1 MKKWFSHIFKVPM
14 LLVLLFVVLIYGF
27 PSLGKDAEVDE
38 FAIVTAIGLD
48 RGENDAVDLSLLTFM
63 PVAEQ
68 NFKENYKVVKASGKS
83 VLEAMD
89 YAGLYLGREIGLNH
103 VKMVVINEDYF
114 TENASVE
121 MDYLVR
127 DKSLALSTSIICTDA
142 KASEFLDAV
151 QKMDSSSSIK
161 VDDIITFNNKYI
173 YSTESTFESFYKGLY
188 SKTKSSLVSFISL
201 VGNAD
206 EGLTADSSGGQS
218 QNGGQGGQSSGGSG
232 QSQNG
237 SQGGQSASGQSQ
249 SSKGGQKAQ
258 KEQGEANKS
267 SQNAEQSQNG
277 EQSQNSS
284 QGGGGGSQGGAL
296 INDGKS
302 ILCKNAQMVASLSND
317 DMKNINLASGAFKKG
332 TIVIENFS
340 DDVFKNARLTFDI
353 QNISVRRKVQFKNGQ
368 PIVNLSLKLY
378 VKLLEAKEED
388 LEIKENIDIK
398 NISKKAIDALTE
410 KVKSSIADGINL
422 LREYRCDILK
432 IYTLLNNSHPYET
445 KKFMDSL
452 EDEGDFLSAVI
463 FKVSP
468 RIYSV

>member
-27 PSLGKDAEVDE
+27 PALGKDAEVDE

-201 VGNAD
+201 VDSAD

-218 QNGGQGGQSSGGSG
+218 QNGSQGGQSSGGSG
-232 QSQNG
+232 
-237 SQGGQSASGQSQ
+237 
-249 SSKGGQKAQ
+249 
-258 KEQGEANKS
+258 
-267 SQNAEQSQNG
+267 
-277 EQSQNSS
+277 QSQNSS

-302 ILCKNAQMVASLSND
+302 ILCKNAQMVASLSNN

-432 IYTLLNNSHPYET
+432 IYTLLNNSHPFET
-445 KKFMDSL
+445 KKFMESL
-452 EDEGDFLSAVI
+452 EDEGDFLSSVI

>member
-1 MKKWFSHIFKVPM
+1 M

-432 IYTLLNNSHPYET
+432 IYTLLNNSHPFET

-463 FKVSP
+463 FQVSP

>member
-27 PSLGKDAEVDE
+27 PALGKDAEVDE

-48 RGENDAVDLSLLTFM
+48 RGENDEVDLSLLTFM

-142 KASEFLDAV
+142 KASECLDAV

-201 VGNAD
+201 VDNAD
-206 EGLTADSSGGQS
+206 EGLSADSSGGQS
-218 QNGGQGGQSSGGSG
+218 QNGQGGQSSGGSG

-237 SQGGQSASGQSQ
+237 SQGGQPNGQSQ

-432 IYTLLNNSHPYET
+432 IYTLLNNSHPFET
-445 KKFMDSL
+445 KKFMKSL
-452 EDEGDFLSAVI
+452 EDEGDFLSSVI

>member
-1 MKKWFSHIFKVPM
+1 MKKWFSHIFKAPM

-27 PSLGKDAEVDE
+27 PALGKDAELDE

-48 RGENDAVDLSLLTFM
+48 RGENDEVDLSLLTFM

-201 VGNAD
+201 VDSAD

-218 QNGGQGGQSSGGSG
+218 QNGSQGGQSSGGSG

-237 SQGGQSASGQSQ
+237 SQGGQSNGQSQ

-302 ILCKNAQMVASLSND
+302 I
-317 DMKNINLASGAFKKG
+317 
-332 TIVIENFS
+332 
-340 DDVFKNARLTFDI
+340 
-353 QNISVRRKVQFKNGQ
+353 
-368 PIVNLSLKLY
+368 
-378 VKLLEAKEED
+378 
-388 LEIKENIDIK
+388 
-398 NISKKAIDALTE
+398 
-410 KVKSSIADGINL
+410 
-422 LREYRCDILK
+422 
-432 IYTLLNNSHPYET
+432 
-445 KKFMDSL
+445 
-452 EDEGDFLSAVI
+452 
-463 FKVSP
+463 
-468 RIYSV
+468 